1 MATSRQMSMSSLTGK
16 RILSLVRDGDF
27 AHAGETEAV
36 DLVLDG
42 MPRDESRRV
51 LDLGCGLGA
60 TAAIIAARGCG
71 HVTGVDIDPGTIEY
85 ASRTYPG
92 VSFRCA
98 SATEASSA
106 VAGPF
111 DAIVMFNAFYAFP
124 DQAATLRECRSL
136 AAPDGELRLFDYTTP
151 TWNDAARDFCASYAR
166 GGFWRPLALDTIDDE
181 FAAQGWRIESVR
193 TLDDEYRR
201 WYRTLVAT
209 IDARRDR
216 LIAASDQAWFEY
228 ARWRFTA
235 LLAAVEAGVI
245 GGAIVRAVLD
255 KK

>member
-1 MATSRQMSMSSLTGK
+1 MSMSSLTGK

-42 MPRDESRRV
+42 MPREASRRV

-60 TAAIIAARGCG
+60 TAALIAARGHG
-71 HVTGVDIDPGTIEY
+71 QVTGIDIDAGTIEY

-98 SATEASSA
+98 GASEVSSA
-106 VAGPF
+106 VTGPF
-111 DAIVMFNAFYAFP
+111 DTIVMFNAFYAFP
-124 DQAATLRECRSL
+124 DQATTLRECRSL

-151 TWNDAARDFCASYAR
+151 AWNDAARDFCTGYAR
-166 GGFWRPLALDTIDDE
+166 GGHWRPLALDTIKDE
-181 FAAQGWRIESVR
+181 FAAQGWRVESVR
-193 TLDDEYRR
+193 ILDDDYRR

-216 LIAASDQAWFEY
+216 IIAASNQEWFEY

-235 LLAAVEAGVI
+235 LLAAIESGVI
-245 GGAIVRAVLD
+245 GGAIVRAVTIHR
-255 KK
+255 